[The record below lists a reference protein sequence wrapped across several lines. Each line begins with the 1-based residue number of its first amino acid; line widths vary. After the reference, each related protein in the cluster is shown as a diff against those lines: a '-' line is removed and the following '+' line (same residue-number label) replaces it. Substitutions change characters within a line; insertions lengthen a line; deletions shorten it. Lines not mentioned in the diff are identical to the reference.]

1 MLRSYLCYYSDA
13 YIVLKG
19 RIAVAGENDAKTRIK
34 NLIFKNNAPFRSCTS
49 KINNTFID
57 SKEDLGIVMPMYYL
71 LEYSNNYSMQGFNQP
86 SQMLYNVI
94 FPTETNFPIRS
105 RDVFYFLF
113 SLIFKAFVML
123 VTFLL
128 FQSNL
133 YIVLACGK
141 GPKNSIHRDL
151 FKTKNPQTPS
161 CVLPTIGCVDRPST

>member
-19 RIAVAGENDAKTRIK
+19 RITVAGDNDAKTRIK

-57 SKEDLGIVMPMYYL
+57 NAEDLGVVMPMYYL

-141 GPKNSIHRDL
+141 VQ
-151 FKTKNPQTPS
+151 KTAFIEIFSKQKTP
-161 CVLPTIGCVDRPST
+161 RPPAAFYPL